1 MSEERFKKTIA
12 VLIAVVTVIASGLA
26 QLQAEAGNRDDRANR
41 DSKRASVEAFG
52 LQIRGSTQANYH
64 YFTAFE
70 QYHELEV
77 LSEAAEKRHDQKAAD
92 RYGAMRDRLL
102 DTSPLLSGKDRK
114 GKPYF
119 DAEGE
124 YEPDLARFES
134 DSYYV
139 KVQALLQNFK
149 AASRVKDGWD
159 YKANSYIFHLTLL
172 AVSLFLFGLAAT
184 IATAHTRIVFTLAGL
199 GITAAASLAALQ
211 VYLTPVPDLRDR
223 QGAIEHFAEG
233 MGLVHQELGKESI
246 AEFDQAIAAAPDFA
260 DAYLERGRA
269 YLGMDQPELAKAE
282 ADLQKAFELDS
293 SNASLYTELSYCQY
307 LAGKFDESIKNCQSG
322 LKERPENLQLQF
334 QLGLDQLVS
343 GQAKEARETYRK
355 GLETAAGLVAE
366 AAKNKQE
373 APSELIA
380 SLDEGSRLLD
390 ELGQVLESKK
400 GNPSPEK
407 LKAKVDDL
415 SKDCEEISN
424 QLASHELALES
435 TGKPPQG
442 QLTAKIEITGF
453 RDTSGKEPKEP
464 GEGDVFKGAPAQIS
478 MDFEYSGIKKGQ
490 KVLYR
495 TFKDG
500 EELDSWRWEESW
512 TEEGKGEWDEPLYP
526 EYSESFRFEPGEY
539 SVEIFVDYQLA
550 GYGTFKV
557 EE

>member
-1 MSEERFKKTIA
+1 
-12 VLIAVVTVIASGLA
+12 
-26 QLQAEAGNRDDRANR
+26 
-41 DSKRASVEAFG
+41 
-52 LQIRGSTQANYH
+52 
-64 YFTAFE
+64 
-70 QYHELEV
+70 
-77 LSEAAEKRHDQKAAD
+77 
-92 RYGAMRDRLL
+92 
-102 DTSPLLSGKDRK
+102 
-114 GKPYF
+114 
-119 DAEGE
+119 
-124 YEPDLARFES
+124 
-134 DSYYV
+134 
-139 KVQALLQNFK
+139 
-149 AASRVKDGWD
+149 
-159 YKANSYIFHLTLL
+159 
-172 AVSLFLFGLAAT
+172 
-184 IATAHTRIVFTLAGL
+184 
-199 GITAAASLAALQ
+199 
-211 VYLTPVPDLRDR
+211 
-223 QGAIEHFAEG
+223 

-269 YLGMDQPELAKAE
+269 YLGMEQPELAKAE

-307 LAGKFDESIKNCQSG
+307 LAGKFDESIKNCQLG

-415 SKDCEEISN
+415 SKECEEISN